1 MLDLVAEHAPYR
13 GELLAAFERVL
24 GSGRFVLGPEVEAFE
39 REIAAWIGVPH
50 AIGVSN
56 GSDALLLALQAV
68 GVGPGDEVICPTFT
82 FFATAGAVAR
92 LGGEPVFVDS
102 AECCYNLRADQ
113 VAAKIGPKTKAII
126 VVHLFGQCA
135 DMDPILTAAQKHG
148 IPVIE
153 DAAQALGAKDK
164 GRQAGTMGTLGT
176 FSFFPTKN
184 LGALGEGG
192 LITTK
197 DASLAEKIRK
207 LRVHGA
213 KQKYFHEMIGGNFR
227 LHELQAAFLRVKLR
241 YLDSALGKRRQN
253 AEKLLKALQEK
264 WSAIMPLGSCV
275 CQGQRQGVDFK
286 PGTILLPFSCHSGEG
301 EHTWN
306 QFVIRMAGKGQ
317 RDSLQ
322 EKLANEGIQTEVYY
336 PRAMHEQECF
346 LTSERSFPIATL
358 LSEESLA
365 LPISLCDSF
374 VHETTIMEILN
385 YRRTASI

>member
-1 MLDLVAEHAPYR
+1 MRVPMLDLVAEHAPYR
-13 GELLAAFERVL
+13 EDLQTAFERVL
-24 GSGRFVLGPEVEAFE
+24 DSGRFVLGPEVEAFE
-39 REIAAWIGVPH
+39 REIAEWIGVPN

-68 GVGPGDEVICPTFT
+68 GVGPGDEVICPTYT
-82 FFATAGAVAR
+82 FFATSGAVAR
-92 LGGEPVFVDS
+92 LGAKPVFVDS

-113 VAAKIGPKTKAII
+113 VVAKIGPKTKAII
-126 VVHLFGQCA
+126 AVHLFGQCA

-241 YLDSALGKRRQN
+241 HLDSALKRRRQS
-253 AEKLLKALQEK
+253 AEKLLEGLRKK
-264 WSAIMPLGSCV
+264 WNAVMPLDSCV
-275 CQGQRQGVDFK
+275 CQGNGEAMDVK
-286 PGTILLPFSCHSGEG
+286 PGTILLPFSCHASEG

-306 QFVIRMAGKGQ
+306 QFVIRVTGAGN
-317 RDSLQ
+317 RDDLR
-322 EKLANEGIQTEVYY
+322 EKLATKEIQTEVYY
-336 PRAMHEQECF
+336 PRAMHEQGCF
-346 LTSERSFPIATL
+346 SQSEGTYPI
-358 LSEESLA
+358 SEKLCMETIA
-365 LPISLCDSF
+365 LPLSGNFTPPLI
-374 VHETTIMEILN
+374 
-385 YRRTASI
+385 

>member
-1 MLDLVAEHAPYR
+1 MKVPMLDLVAEHAPYR
-13 GELLAAFERVL
+13 GELIAAFERVL
-24 GSGRFVLGPEVEAFE
+24 DSGRFVLGPEVEAFE

-68 GVGPGDEVICPTFT
+68 GVGPEDEVICPTFT

-92 LGGEPVFVDS
+92 LGGKPVFVDS
-102 AECCYNLRADQ
+102 ADCCYNLRADQ
-113 VAAKIGPKTKAII
+113 VVAKIGPKTKAII
-126 VVHLFGQCA
+126 AVHLFGQCA
-135 DMDPILTAAQKHG
+135 DMDPILAAAQKHG

-192 LITTK
+192 MITTK

-213 KQKYFHEMIGGNFR
+213 KQKYFHELIGGNFR
-227 LHELQAAFLRVKLR
+227 LHELQAAFLRVKLKQ
-241 YLDSALGKRRQN
+241 LNPALGKRRLN
-253 AEKLLKALQEK
+253 AKNLIRVLQDK
-264 WSAIMPLGSCV
+264 WGAIMPIDSCV
-275 CQGQRQGVDFK
+275 CQGQGTPQEAN
-286 PGTILLPFSCHSGEG
+286 PGTISLPFSCHSGDG

-306 QFVIRMAGKGQ
+306 QFVIRVAGKGK
-317 RDSLQ
+317 RDALR
-322 EKLANEGIQTEVYY
+322 EKLTAKGVQTEIYY

-346 LTSERSFPIATL
+346 LSQENRFPSATL
-358 LSEESLA
+358 LSQETLA
-365 LPISLCDSF
+365 LPLLDSQYLDSQLQTRF
-374 VHETTIMEILN
+374 
-385 YRRTASI
+385 

>member
-1 MLDLVAEHAPYR
+1 MKVPMLDLVAEHAPYR
-13 GELLAAFERVL
+13 AELQSAFDRVL
-24 GSGRFVLGPEVEAFE
+24 DSGRFVLGPEVEAFE
-39 REIAAWIGVPH
+39 REIGAWIGTPH

-68 GVGPGDEVICPTFT
+68 GVGPGDEVICPTYT

-92 LGGEPVFVDS
+92 LGGVPVFVDS

-113 VAAKIGPKTKAII
+113 VAAKIGSKTKAII

-135 DMDPILTAAQKHG
+135 DMDPILAAARKHG

-192 LITTK
+192 LVTTS
-197 DASLAEKIRK
+197 DAALAEKIRM

-227 LHELQAAFLRVKLR
+227 LHELQAAFLRVKLKH
-241 YLDSALGKRRQN
+241 LNTALKKRRES
-253 AEKLLKALQEK
+253 AKKLMSLLQEK
-264 WSAIMPLGSCV
+264 WSAIMPVESCI
-275 CQGQRQGVDFK
+275 CQGVGTSVEQK
-286 PGTILLPFSCHSGEG
+286 PGTILLPFSCHSGQG

-306 QFVIRMAGKGQ
+306 QFVIRVTGKAK
-317 RDSLQ
+317 RDALR
-322 EKLANEGIQTEVYY
+322 EKLAAEGIQTEVYY

-346 LTSERSFPIATL
+346 ARKVSDYPVAQILSF
-358 LSEESLA
+358 ESLA
-365 LPISLCDSF
+365 LPMAGINSALLSG
-374 VHETTIMEILN
+374 L
-385 YRRTASI
+385 

>member
-1 MLDLVAEHAPYR
+1 MKVPMLDLVAEHAPYR
-13 GELLAAFERVL
+13 GELIAAFERVL
-24 GSGRFVLGPEVEAFE
+24 DSGRFVLGSEVEAFE
-39 REIAAWIGVPH
+39 REIAAWIGAPH

-68 GVGPGDEVICPTFT
+68 GVGPGDEVICPTYT

-92 LGGEPVFVDS
+92 LGGKPIFVDS

-113 VAAKIGPKTKAII
+113 VVAKIGPKTKAII
-126 VVHLFGQCA
+126 AVHLFGQCA

-148 IPVIE
+148 IPLIE

-164 GRQAGTMGTLGT
+164 GRQAGTMGTMGT

-241 YLDSALGKRRQN
+241 YLESALGNRRQN

-264 WSAIMPLGSCV
+264 WSAIMPLDSCV
-275 CQGQRQGVDFK
+275 CQGQGRVVDFK

-306 QFVIRMAGKGQ
+306 QFVIRVIGNGK
-317 RDSLQ
+317 RDVLR
-322 EKLANEGIQTEVYY
+322 EKLANEGIQTEIYY

-346 LTSERSFPIATL
+346 QMGPQSFFVAQKLTQ
-358 LSEESLA
+358 ESLA
-365 LPISLCDSF
+365 LPLSNHNWIPEFS
-374 VHETTIMEILN
+374 
-385 YRRTASI
+385 

>member
-1 MLDLVAEHAPYR
+1 MKVPMLDLVAEHAPYR
-13 GELLAAFERVL
+13 GELQAAFERVL
-24 GSGRFVLGPEVEAFE
+24 NSGRFVLGPEVEAFE
-39 REIAAWIGVPH
+39 REIAAWIGVPY

-68 GVGPGDEVICPTFT
+68 GVGPGDEVICPTYT

-92 LGGEPVFVDS
+92 LGAKPVFVDS

-113 VAAKIGPKTKAII
+113 VVGKIGPKTKAII
-126 VVHLFGQCA
+126 AVHLFGQCA

-192 LITTK
+192 LITTQ

-213 KQKYFHEMIGGNFR
+213 KEKYFHEMIGGNFR
-227 LHELQAAFLRVKLR
+227 IHELQAAFLRVKLKH
-241 YLDSALGKRRQN
+241 LNSALRKRRQS
-253 AEKLLKALQEK
+253 AQKLLDGLREK
-264 WSAIMPLGSCV
+264 WNALMPFDSCV
-275 CQGQRQGVDFK
+275 CRGNGKAEDVK
-286 PGTILLPFSCHSGEG
+286 SGTILLPFSCHSGG
-301 EHTWN
+301 EDHTWN
-306 QFVIRMAGKGQ
+306 QFVIRVVGQGNRDAFRKELAAKGV
-317 RDSLQ
+317 
-322 EKLANEGIQTEVYY
+322 QTEIYY

-346 LTSERSFPIATL
+346 GAKGDIFPVARR
-358 LSEESLA
+358 LSEETLA
-365 LPISLCDSF
+365 MPI
-374 VHETTIMEILN
+374 N
-385 YRRTASI
+385 YSPLIS

>member
-24 GSGRFVLGPEVEAFE
+24 DSGRFVLGPEVEAFV

-68 GVGPGDEVICPTFT
+68 DVGPGDEVICPTFT
-82 FFATAGAVAR
+82 FFATAGAIAR
-92 LGGEPVFVDS
+92 LGGIPVFVDS

-126 VVHLFGQCA
+126 AVHLFGQCA
-135 DMDPILTAAQKHG
+135 DMDPILTAAKKHG

-227 LHELQAAFLRVKLR
+227 LHELQAAFLLVKLR
-241 YLDSALGKRRQN
+241 HLNSALSKRRQS
-253 AEKLLKALQEK
+253 AENLLMGLREK
-264 WSAIMPLGSCV
+264 WNAVMPLESCV
-275 CQGQRQGVDFK
+275 CKGNGEAKDERPSTV
-286 PGTILLPFSCHSGEG
+286 LLPFSCHSGKG

-306 QFVIRMAGKGQ
+306 QFVVRILGKGE
-317 RDSLQ
+317 RDNYRTRL
-322 EKLANEGIQTEVYY
+322 EKEGIQSEIYY
-336 PRAMHEQECF
+336 PRSMHEQGCF
-346 LTSERSFPIATL
+346 LKHKISGEYPMAERLAA
-358 LSEESLA
+358 ESLA
-365 LPISLCDSF
+365 LPLGFIPGQ
-374 VHETTIMEILN
+374 
-385 YRRTASI
+385 

>member
-13 GELLAAFERVL
+13 AELQSAFDRVL
-24 GSGRFVLGPEVEAFE
+24 DSGRFVLGPEVEAFE
-39 REIAAWIGVPH
+39 KEIGAWIGTPH
-50 AIGVSN
+50 AIGLSN

-68 GVGPGDEVICPTFT
+68 GVGPGDEVICPTYT

-92 LGGEPVFVDS
+92 LGAVPVFVDS

-113 VAAKIGPKTKAII
+113 VAAKIGSKTKAII

-135 DMDPILTAAQKHG
+135 DMDPILAAARKHG

-192 LITTK
+192 LVTTS
-197 DASLAEKIRK
+197 DAALAEKIRM
-207 LRVHGA
+207 LRVHGS
-213 KQKYFHEMIGGNFR
+213 KKKYFHEMIGGNFR
-227 LHELQAAFLRVKLR
+227 LHELQAAFLRVKLKH
-241 YLDSALGKRRQN
+241 LDSALDKRRAN
-253 AEKLLKALQEK
+253 AMKLMTELQEK
-264 WSAIMPLGSCV
+264 WSAIMPLESCV
-275 CQGQRQGVDFK
+275 CQGQGTSVEQK
-286 PGTILLPFSCHSGEG
+286 PGTILLPFSCHSGQG

-306 QFVIRMAGKGQ
+306 QFVIRVTGKGK
-317 RDSLQ
+317 RDALR
-322 EKLANEGIQTEVYY
+322 EKLATEGIQTEVYY

-346 LTSERSFPIATL
+346 GVLKEQFMVATR
-358 LSEESLA
+358 LSQETLA
-365 LPISLCDSF
+365 LPVGTESI
-374 VHETTIMEILN
+374 ILKDQN
-385 YRRTASI
+385 

>member
-1 MLDLVAEHAPYR
+1 MKVPMLDLVAEHAPYR
-13 GELLAAFERVL
+13 AELQSAFDRVL
-24 GSGRFVLGPEVEAFE
+24 DSGRFVLGPEVEAFE
-39 REIAAWIGVPH
+39 REIGAWIGVSH
-50 AIGVSN
+50 AVGLSN

-68 GVGPGDEVICPTFT
+68 GVGPGDEVICPTYT

-92 LGGEPVFVDS
+92 LGGVPVFVDS

-135 DMDPILTAAQKHG
+135 DMDPILAAARKHG

-192 LITTK
+192 LVTTS
-197 DASLAEKIRK
+197 DAALAEKIRM

-227 LHELQAAFLRVKLR
+227 LHELQAAFLRVKLKH
-241 YLDSALGKRRQN
+241 LDSALDKRRAN
-253 AEKLLKALQEK
+253 AMKLMTELQEK
-264 WSAIMPLGSCV
+264 WSAIMPLESCV
-275 CQGQRQGVDFK
+275 CQGEGVSTEQK
-286 PGTILLPFSCHSGEG
+286 PGTILLPFSCHSGQG

-306 QFVIRMAGKGQ
+306 QFVIRVPGKGK
-317 RDSLQ
+317 RDALR
-322 EKLANEGIQTEVYY
+322 EKLGTEGIQTEVYY
-336 PRAMHEQECF
+336 PRAMHEQDCF
-346 LTSERSFPIATL
+346 ARKATNYPVAQI
-358 LSEESLA
+358 LSVESLA
-365 LPISLCDSF
+365 LPMAGINSALLSG
-374 VHETTIMEILN
+374 L
-385 YRRTASI
+385 

>member
-1 MLDLVAEHAPYR
+1 MKVPMLDLVAEHAPYR
-13 GELLAAFERVL
+13 AELQSAFDRVL
-24 GSGRFVLGPEVEAFE
+24 DSGRFVLGPEVESFE
-39 REIAAWIGVPH
+39 REIGAWIGTPH

-68 GVGPGDEVICPTFT
+68 GVGPGDEVICPTYT

-92 LGGEPVFVDS
+92 LGGVPVFVDS

-135 DMDPILTAAQKHG
+135 DMDPILAAAKKHG
-148 IPVIE
+148 IPVVE
-153 DAAQALGAKDK
+153 DSAQALGAKDK

-213 KQKYFHEMIGGNFR
+213 KEKYFHEMIGGNFR
-227 LHELQAAFLRVKLR
+227 LHELQAAFLRVKLKH
-241 YLDSALGKRRQN
+241 LDLALKKRRESAQM
-253 AEKLLKALQEK
+253 LMRSLQEK
-264 WSAIMPLGSCV
+264 WSAIMPLDSCI
-275 CQGQRQGVDFK
+275 CQGQGSSAEQK
-286 PGTILLPFSCHSGEG
+286 PGTILLPFSCHSGDG

-306 QFVIRMAGKGQ
+306 QFVIRVAGHGK
-317 RDSLQ
+317 RDALR
-322 EKLANEGIQTEVYY
+322 EKLAADGIQTEVYY

-346 LTSERSFPIATL
+346 ARKVINYPVAQI
-358 LSEESLA
+358 LSVESLA
-365 LPISLCDSF
+365 LPMTGINSASLSG
-374 VHETTIMEILN
+374 L
-385 YRRTASI
+385 

>member
-1 MLDLVAEHAPYR
+1 MKVPMLDLVAEHAPYR
-13 GELLAAFERVL
+13 GELQAAFERVL
-24 GSGRFVLGPEVEAFE
+24 DSGRFVLGPEVEAFE
-39 REIAAWIGVPH
+39 REIGTWIGVPH

-68 GVGPGDEVICPTFT
+68 GVGPGDEVICPTYT

-92 LGGEPVFVDS
+92 LGGKPVFVDS

-135 DMDPILTAAQKHG
+135 DMDPILAAAKKHS

-192 LITTK
+192 LVTTS
-197 DASLAEKIRK
+197 DAALAEKIRM

-227 LHELQAAFLRVKLR
+227 LHELQAAFLRVKLKH
-241 YLDSALGKRRQN
+241 LDSALKKRRESAQ
-253 AEKLLKALQEK
+253 KLMSSLQER
-264 WSAIMPLGSCV
+264 WSAIMPLESCV
-275 CQGQRQGVDFK
+275 CQGEELSTEQK
-286 PGTILLPFSCHSGEG
+286 PGTILLPFSCHSGQG

-306 QFVIRMAGKGQ
+306 QFVIRVTGKGE
-317 RDSLQ
+317 RDSFR
-322 EKLANEGIQTEVYY
+322 EKLAVKGVQTEVYY

-346 LTSERSFPIATL
+346 SENKDDVFSFAEKACQET
-358 LSEESLA
+358 LA
-365 LPISLCDSF
+365 LPLALPT
-374 VHETTIMEILN
+374 VGTT
-385 YRRTASI
+385 

>member
-24 GSGRFVLGPEVEAFE
+24 DSGRFVLGPEVEAFE

-56 GSDALLLALQAV
+56 GSDALLLALQAA
-68 GVGPGDEVICPTFT
+68 GVGPGDEVICPTYT

-92 LGGEPVFVDS
+92 LGGKPIFVDS

-113 VAAKIGPKTKAII
+113 VVAKIGPKTKAII
-126 VVHLFGQCA
+126 AVHLFGQCA
-135 DMDPILTAAQKHG
+135 DMDPILTAAKKHG

-184 LGALGEGG
+184 LGTLGEGG
-192 LITTK
+192 LVTTA
-197 DASLAEKIRK
+197 DPDLAEKVRK

-227 LHELQAAFLRVKLR
+227 LHELQAAFLRVKLNH
-241 YLDSALGKRRQN
+241 LNPALEKRRLN
-253 AEKLLKALQEK
+253 ARSLIKVLHDK
-264 WSAIMPLGSCV
+264 WGAVMPIDSCV
-275 CQGQRQGVDFK
+275 CQGQETPNKVS
-286 PGTILLPFSCHSGEG
+286 PGTISLPFSCHSGEG

-306 QFVIRMAGKGQ
+306 QFVIRVSGEGE
-317 RDSLQ
+317 RDALRF
-322 EKLANEGIQTEVYY
+322 KLTAAGIQTEIYY
-336 PRAMHEQECF
+336 PRAMHEQDCF
-346 LTSERSFPIATL
+346 LVEEKMFPVATL
-358 LSEESLA
+358 LSQETIA
-365 LPISLCDSF
+365 LPLSGFHHVDP
-374 VHETTIMEILN
+374 
-385 YRRTASI
+385 